1 MRTDEIDEGA
11 QMNVRVSTCWCAA
24 AFVTGAVM
32 AQTPQVTPEADATL
46 NEVVVTGSR
55 IRNGNNTP
63 TPVTSV
69 SNVDLQATTP
79 TSIPDALQKLPAF
92 TYTASPNSAV
102 NANGRGFG

>member
-11 QMNVRVSTCWCAA
+11 EMNVRVSTWWCAA

-32 AQTPQVTPEADATL
+32 AQTPQVTPASAQPDQSQDPSSNPSSSGPPGTSQTPEADATL

-69 SNVDLQATTP
+69 SNVDLQA
-79 TSIPDALQKLPAF
+79 
-92 TYTASPNSAV
+92 
-102 NANGRGFG
+102 